1 MRNMVETAFLT
12 PAMELKATELNDV
25 IGGRKELFNHFYPTV
40 VSNLHSRTSQLMK
53 DIAAYRDRNVQVLS
67 SPYMMDYC
75 VFDLKGRDADVVYR
89 AIGIDKKELADAI
102 KEMKKYIKDNCKLK
116 GYSPPDSLF
125 VNVTPFRVALLLAIR
140 YYLEGG
146 KKKEVSECCA
156 YMGYS
161 MYHTLFYGSFPNGV
175 RPETMV
181 YTMTNLTNKHKI
193 KQQGSVDGLLTYGIE
208 LCTTSYRQKIM
219 DSTDQDIIY
228 VIGQFSSR
236 IRGYIRDIA
245 QKYYDNDEKK
255 EAIFLSTERVD
266 SDEGSSFVERTS
278 RSGEIDKLASMYT
291 SRFFQRPI
299 DDTIVR
305 ICAQMNQISR
315 NELKNALNTL
325 RSDKARI
332 PEIRDF
338 YQGIFY
344 LYSDADPDNMN
355 VHSKKFLSTMDAIYK
370 KGNSKE
376 KNITNVKAALDRW
389 LNATSSTYRETTRA
403 ATINNFRKAI
413 FQYFTFSVMMR
424 S

>member
-1 MRNMVETAFLT
+1 MFQSQYLT
-12 PAMELKATELNDV
+12 PAMELKAAELDDV
-25 IGGRKELFNHFYPTV
+25 IAGRKGLFNQFYPTV
-40 VSNLHSRTSQLMK
+40 VSHLRRNENKLMK

-67 SPYMMDYC
+67 SPYMLDYC
-75 VFDLKGRDADVVYR
+75 IFEVNGKDADVVFD
-89 AIGIDKKELADAI
+89 ATGIDKKEMDKAI
-102 KEMKKYIKDNCKLK
+102 SEMKSYINENAKLK
-116 GYSPPDSLF
+116 GYTPPASLF
-125 VNVTPFRVALLLAIR
+125 KNVTAFRVALFLAMR
-140 YYLEGG
+140 FFLERGDSA
-146 KKKEVSECCA
+146 KVEQCCA

-161 MYHTLFYGSFPNGV
+161 MYHTLFYGSFPHGV
-175 RPETMV
+175 RAETMV

-193 KQQGSVDGLLTYGIE
+193 KQQGSVDGLLTYGVS
-208 LCTTSYRQKIM
+208 LCITSYKQRIM
-219 DSTDQDIIY
+219 DCTDQDIIY

-245 QKYYDNDEKK
+245 QKYYENDKKK
-255 EAIFLSTERVD
+255 EAIFISSEKVD
-266 SDEGSSFVERTS
+266 TDEGSNFVERSS
-278 RSGEIDKLASMYT
+278 RSGDIDKLASMYT
-291 SRFFQRPI
+291 TRFFQRPI

-305 ICAQMNQISR
+305 VCAQMNQISR
-315 NELKNALNTL
+315 NELKNALTTL

-332 PEIRDF
+332 PEIKEF

-344 LYSDADPDNMN
+344 LYAEEDPDNMD
-355 VHSKKFLSTMDAIYK
+355 VHSKKFLSMMDSIYK

-424 S
+424 Q